1 MFGLVKSSIRL
12 RPFRYGRA
20 VSKANARLDRRVS
33 PKPPTQLV
41 GGARVGSEA
50 RHSSERTSTRLLKA
64 IVAASRPYHHL
75 VVLLYCAFLLICL
88 WLSASRAGF
97 DTHRLWRW
105 PFLFFGHRVE
115 GVIGFAKTFE
125 SGECAGRN
133 AQPHGALLRAPP
145 NPAWRRGGP
154 PNWGRGR

>member
-97 DTHRLWRW
+97 DANRLWRW
-105 PFLFFGHRVE
+105 PSLFCGL
-115 GVIGFAKTFE
+115 
-125 SGECAGRN
+125 SGRRRYRICKN
-133 AQPHGALLRAPP
+133 LRIRRMRRAERAA
-145 NPAWRRGGP
+145 AWRAIKSAAKSRLATGGAA
-154 PNWGRGR
+154 